1 MSTFG
6 SKDDVLTL
14 LIHLGYLGY
23 NQKDQTCYI
32 PNKEVMD
39 SFFTSIKNS
48 DWNATTKAIQNS
60 RNLLDATFN
69 MDETKVADYIE
80 QAHLETSHI
89 QYNDENALSY
99 TIDLAYYAARDHYT
113 VIRELPTGKG
123 FADLA
128 FIPKTDKPAILVELK
143 WNQDVNTAITQI
155 KEKKYPSVLEKYKGN
170 LLLVGITY
178 DKKTRKHIC
187 KIERL

>member
-1 MSTFG
+1 M
-6 SKDDVLTL
+6 
-14 LIHLGYLGY
+14 
-23 NQKDQTCYI
+23 N
-32 PNKEVMD
+32 
-39 SFFTSIKNS
+39 
-48 DWNATTKAIQNS
+48 
-60 RNLLDATFN
+60 
-69 MDETKVADYIE
+69 ETKVADYIE

-155 KEKKYPSVLEKYKGN
+155 KEKKYPSVLEKYKDN
-170 LLLVGITY
+170 LILVGITY
-178 DKKTRKHIC
+178 DKKTHMQNRATLIA
-187 KIERL
+187 RSF